1 MVGVTH
7 SGQSIDSRQQILD
20 TFVQAIT
27 VGEPVR
33 LRYWDSRGLTI
44 AQLRVLYILR
54 QHDGI
59 TVSGLASRLNVTP
72 ATTTGLTDRLVREKL
87 IFRTE
92 DPSDRR
98 LVRLHL
104 TEDGARIVANLD
116 PEGAGY
122 VLSVL
127 DRMAPDDL
135 ALLVLGLSAFLEA
148 AKGAPFTP
156 GALSVA
162 APRKRGRRRT
172 TGGVE

>member
-7 SGQSIDSRQQILD
+7 PNQSVDVRQQTLESY
-20 TFVQAIT
+20 VQAIT

-87 IFRTE
+87 IHRTE
-92 DPSDRR
+92 DPTDRR

-104 TEDGARIVANLD
+104 TDDGSRIVGNLD
-116 PEGAGY
+116 PEGASY
-122 VLSVL
+122 VRTVL
-127 DRMAPDDL
+127 DRLSPTDV
-135 ALLVLGLSAFLEA
+135 ALLTQALLAFIEA
-148 AKGAPFTP
+148 SDGAAFTP
-156 GALSVA
+156 GAPPAA
-162 APRKRGRRRT
+162 APRRRGRRRT
-172 TGGVE
+172 TGAV